1 MTMATLQMANRLLSS
16 IVDVQPSEQGND
28 RHRRKRL
35 LHSFRH
41 NILDNHHDRNLSN
54 DNNSNNNNNYILPAV
69 LP

>member
-1 MTMATLQMANRLLSS
+1 MTMATLQMATRLPSS
-16 IVDVQPSEQGND
+16 IVDVRPSEQGND

-41 NILDNHHDRNLSN
+41 SILDNHHDRNLN
-54 DNNSNNNNNYILPAV
+54 DNKSNNNNYILPAV